1 MSNETLNVYPP
12 QIEIKPLSEANAVVH
27 IPGSKSY
34 TNRALIVASLA
45 DGISYLKGCLLS
57 DDTKLMIQALQAL
70 GIPITVEGED
80 LTIMGRSGK
89 ICVPGKRFFAGNAGT
104 TLRFLASLLTLGHG
118 RYVLDGDERMRERP
132 IGDLIQAL
140 NKLGVRAYSE
150 NRDGYPPIIIEA
162 DGLKGGRTTLSG
174 ENSSQF
180 LSSLL
185 MAAPYAQSPVEIEIK
200 GDLVSKPYVDM
211 TLSVIQKFGVEVHN
225 ANYSFFSVKTPQK
238 YQPRYYTVE
247 ADASNASYFFAAAA
261 VTKGKVRVQNL
272 PYQSFQGDIHFVDL
286 LEKMGCHVEK
296 GTDWIELKG
305 KELTGIEIDLKNM
318 PDIAQTL
325 AIVALF
331 AKGQT
336 VIKNIAHLKLK
347 ETDRITNLANEL
359 RKIGAHIE
367 AGSDY
372 LKISTG
378 SLTPSLIETYN
389 DHRMAMSFAVAGLK
403 IPGITIKNPE
413 CVKKSF
419 PNFWKVFEKLY

>member
-1 MSNETLNVYPP
+1 MPNEAHNPYPP
-12 QIEIKPLSEANAVVH
+12 QIEVKPLPKANATICV
-27 IPGSKSY
+27 PGSKSY

-45 DGISYLKGCLLS
+45 DGISYLKRCLFS
-57 DDTKLMIQALQAL
+57 DDTELMMQALRDL
-70 GIPITVEGED
+70 GIPITIDGED

-118 RYVLDGDERMRERP
+118 RYILDGDERMRERP
-132 IGDLIQAL
+132 IEDLIQAL
-140 NKLGVRAYSE
+140 HHLGVNAYSE
-150 NRDGYPPIIIEA
+150 IKEGYPPIIIESK
-162 DGLKGGRTTLSG
+162 GLKGGRTTLSG

-211 TLSVIQKFGVEVHN
+211 TISVIQTFGVEIQN
-225 ANYSFFSVKTPQK
+225 ENYSFFSVKTPQK
-238 YQPRYYTVE
+238 YQPRYYTIE

-261 VTKGKVRVQNL
+261 ITKGKVRVENL
-272 PYQSFQGDIHFVDL
+272 PYQSIQGDVHFVDL
-286 LEKMGCHVEK
+286 LEKMGCQVEK
-296 GTDWIELKG
+296 GPDWIELTG
-305 KELTGIEIDLKNM
+305 KDLTGIEADLKDM

-336 VIKNIAHLKLK
+336 IIRKIAHLKLK
-347 ETDRITNLANEL
+347 ETDRISNLAIEL
-359 RKIGAHIE
+359 RKIGAIVE
-367 AGSDY
+367 TGDDY
-372 LKISTG
+372 IKIS
-378 SLTPSLIETYN
+378 SNNLTSSIIDTYN
-389 DHRMAMSFAVAGLK
+389 DHRMAMSFAIAGLK
-403 IPGITIKNPE
+403 IPGITIDHPE

-419 PNFWKVFEKLY
+419 PNFWQVFEQLY